1 MDDSASATLEEGHEH
16 HRAGRLKEAH
26 DVYKVVVTNEPE
38 NAAAHYLLGT
48 LYMQGGNNE
57 LAVDLLAKAVD
68 LEGGNQEYRCN
79 LGTALLQVGR
89 LEEGLGLLKETLEAE
104 PDHLLAH
111 TNLAHAYAE
120 SGDTVLAENHLK
132 AIIRIDSRNA
142 RAYGDMGVI
151 MAKRGAFDRALE
163 NFRRALDLQPGDPD
177 FQINLANALLES
189 GDIDAAIPRYERLLK
204 EGPRSV
210 LARFHLGVAHE
221 RNLGLVDHVRLTA
234 NAHPHRR
241 HRLWHAISQTALDAG

>member
-177 FQINLANALLES
+177 FQINLANALQSPALS
-189 GDIDAAIPRYERLLK
+189 SSRCSLTSNPLLM
-204 EGPRSV
+204 
-210 LARFHLGVAHE
+210 VA
-221 RNLGLVDHVRLTA
+221 VTA
-234 NAHPHRR
+234 GTSNGEPNRIAPMILPCEITSLR
-241 HRLWHAISQTALDAG
+241 